1 MYLEASSHLPLIG
14 DSINPLSPNIHIQI
28 LQTDLHT
35 FSKRIGWENIKKIK
49 NQSIFPE
56 VIIFTLSFDNVLILL
71 EEIDLIHHDTRHLCT
86 C

>member
-35 FSKRIGWENIKKIK
+35 FSKRIGWEYIKKDQK
-49 NQSIFPE
+49 SKHVPWGDHFY
-56 VIIFTLSFDNVLILL
+56 VFFW
-71 EEIDLIHHDTRHLCT
+71 
-86 C
+86 